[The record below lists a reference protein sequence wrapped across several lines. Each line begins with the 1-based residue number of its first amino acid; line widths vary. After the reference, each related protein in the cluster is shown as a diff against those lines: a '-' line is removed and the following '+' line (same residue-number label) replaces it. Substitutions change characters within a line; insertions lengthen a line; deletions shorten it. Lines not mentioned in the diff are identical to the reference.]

1 MTIIVSGKLHA
12 EDICFSEIDVGSI
25 VIVWGIPVPIELKT
39 RAFYE
44 VEISIT
50 TKNRRTIIHGD
61 LFIEPAKVS
70 AIGQRHDRTFA
81 FSTPTVLDPLDIDG
95 ADICMLISAEEK
107 RNSTEQMRFQ
117 EALKKKIQ

>member
-50 TKNRRTIIHGD
+50 TKKTVGRLFTVTSSLSPRR
-61 LFIEPAKVS
+61 S
-70 AIGQRHDRTFA
+70 AQ
-81 FSTPTVLDPLDIDG
+81 
-95 ADICMLISAEEK
+95 SA
-107 RNSTEQMRFQ
+107 NGMTEHLHSVRPPF
-117 EALKKKIQ
+117 